1 MQTKRKPTPLRPA
14 AALVFFLAAAVLC
27 AQEPGIENTVGL
39 TLKEVFAFYGIPD
52 AVHTARGTEEWQD
65 DVVFVYTEKK
75 LDLYIYKDRVWQVS
89 APAALGV
96 KKGDRKEA
104 ALRILADRV
113 EDRGSYL
120 LYNEEKS
127 VWPKYARFNIDGD
140 GRVGA
145 IYIYRPDM

>member
-1 MQTKRKPTPLRPA
+1 MGAGRKPAAARLV
-14 AALVFFLAAAVLC
+14 AALVFLLAAALG
-27 AQEPGIENTVGL
+27 AQEPEIEDAVGL
-39 TLKEVFAFYGIPD
+39 TLSEVFTFYGMPD
-52 AVHTARGTEEWQD
+52 AVYTVRGAEEWQD
-65 DVVFVYTEKK
+65 DVVFVYSEKK

-104 ALRILADRV
+104 ALRILAGSV

-120 LYNEEKS
+120 LYNEERS

-140 GRVGA
+140 GRIGA